1 MLPTPLPPLPPPPPP
16 PQPHHNFLH
25 PQPYPLPH
33 FPQAYPQPIYYNPG
47 PAPFPALHPPIP
59 YSQVIQTPPSN
70 ITHPNI
76 SQRPTRS
83 QSSQPSNQTPHT
95 RGHVLG
101 VENRGGAMPIG
112 YEFCIDSKMF
122 KLAFDGGRVDPYH
135 IMERRGR
142 FRGSLWV
149 GITGLRWILDI
160 FAKIRTTNQTLEG
173 FFVFH
178 RDGYRVLE
186 FSCLANSGGRFVE
199 ITEYHSGTHRG
210 SIRIPEG
217 RKGAGWSV
225 FEFQIRKSF
234 LGESQQLSAVPA
246 SSGRVSVDGVTA
258 ERAGSSRTKSRKSRT
273 KSVSDSIPSVM
284 ENGKSKLALNE
295 SRPIRAFHFEWKL
308 KSRTLRISLNHGY
321 RRKVNWVG
329 FNEGVG
335 PKAQKEEAGLILNG
349 PLTNLLRNAQ
359 TYEDEPVFL
368 EAQAHELGA
377 ETHNPV
383 GLKDK
388 EAAAPSDDE
397 GSGSGLLWE
406 LGQKDPPIDA
416 QSRGVDPTQ
425 ALPAT
430 AAAAQAQPGVA
441 SHLLR
446 SVDLEE
452 PRAITH
458 LEKAAENEF
467 EGGIYLDGA
476 LVSGSSPESAAPH
489 AMVGL
494 ECDMDPA
501 ARVLELTEF
510 EAEPQSPMVC
520 KPLAIIEPSVQK
532 DMFSGNSG
540 GKLRRGGKRSKWET
554 KLDKVDGRLIHSI
567 WGNRFAGWEVL
578 NADNT
583 AGGVLLLWDKRVVE
597 RIDSIVG
604 RFSVSCHW
612 KSLVD
617 GFEWVGTGVYG
628 PNRDDSRSELW
639 AELSEIRH
647 QWSQPWCIFGD
658 FNVVRFPSERRGCVR
673 VTPAMVE
680 FSDFI
685 EGSNLIDLPLNG
697 GLYSWCNG
705 STNPS
710 MSRIDRVLVST
721 DWEEHYPDVVQ
732 KLMPK
737 PISDHNP
744 VLLEAG
750 GMARGKSSFKF
761 ENMWLQAPDF
771 VDKVKEWWSGYSYSG
786 TPSFV
791 LAQKLKALKGDLKEW
806 NKRVFGD
813 VGIKRQQLECELQA
827 FDDKESLSSL
837 SLEEHILRDV
847 CRAEL
852 ENVAQLEEVSW
863 RQKSRTLWLKE
874 GDNNTKFFHKM
885 ANSHRRYN
893 YMDKVV
899 VDGVV
904 YEEESEIREKVVH
917 FYESLYQ
924 ESETWRPMVDG
935 LEFDGI
941 TATESA
947 LLERKFGKDEVL
959 QVVKDLQGDKAP
971 GPDGFTM
978 AFFQKCWS
986 VIEED
991 VMGFF
996 DEVYHHCKFERSLN
1010 ASFIALIPKRQN
1022 ASNIRDFRPI
1032 SLIGSIYKL
1041 LAKVLANRLKGVLDK
1056 LISESQNAFVGGRKI
1071 LDSVLIANECLDSR
1085 LKSRNPGVICKLDI
1099 EKAYDH
1105 VNWSCLLHL
1114 MERMGFGRRWRLWIE
1129 ACISSVQFSVL
1140 VNGSPEGFFSC
1151 SRGLRQGDPL
1161 SPLLFLLV
1169 MEVLSRML
1177 NKVEEEGLIQGFRA
1191 GNNAVDG
1198 LCISHLLYADDTI
1211 LFCDADPDKLLYVRM
1226 VLTCFEAVT
1235 GLRVNMA
1242 KSEMV
1247 PVGEVQNISELAESL
1262 CCHIGGLPLSY
1273 LGMPLGASYKAVA
1286 VWNPIIEKLER
1297 RLSGWQKLYLS
1308 KGGRL
1313 TLLKSTLSSLPTYF
1327 LSLFTIPI
1335 SVMRRIEKM
1344 QRDFLWGGLGDEVK
1358 HHLVSWDKVCAPKEV
1373 GGLGVR
1379 SLVLTNKALQGKWL
1393 WRFGLEGHHLWR
1405 RVLVAKFGSDLG
1417 GWRTNSSRGPHGCG
1431 LWKGIMSGWD
1441 DYFQHVEF
1449 VVGQG
1454 TRISFWKDKW
1464 CGDTSLMVLFPIL
1477 FTCSAN
1483 REATI
1488 AEVLSG
1494 PDSAGVRE
1502 WNVTFVRDF
1511 NDWEVDVVAE
1521 FFQFL
1526 HSYKVPIVAPNMAPD
1541 GLRWKLCKD
1550 GAFTSRSFYYALIDR
1565 RGVSFPWKSIWR
1577 VKVPPRVA
1585 FFVWTATWGRILTCD
1600 NLMRRGYTMAGWC
1613 CMCCCDGENVDHLLL
1628 HCNAAQKLWNYVL
1641 RNFRVHWVLP
1651 RQVADL
1657 LFGWHNWF
1665 GKHHSHIW
1673 NLIPLCLMWTVWRER
1688 NLRTFED
1695 LSSSPDQL
1703 LGTFV
1708 TSLFDWSRIWGFTT
1722 AVTVTEFAASW
1733 HSASSF
1739 SI

>member
-1 MLPTPLPPLPPPPPP
+1 M
-16 PQPHHNFLH
+16 
-25 PQPYPLPH
+25 
-33 FPQAYPQPIYYNPG
+33 
-47 PAPFPALHPPIP
+47 
-59 YSQVIQTPPSN
+59 
-70 ITHPNI
+70 
-76 SQRPTRS
+76 
-83 QSSQPSNQTPHT
+83 
-95 RGHVLG
+95 
-101 VENRGGAMPIG
+101 
-112 YEFCIDSKMF
+112 
-122 KLAFDGGRVDPYH
+122 
-135 IMERRGR
+135 
-142 FRGSLWV
+142 
-149 GITGLRWILDI
+149 
-160 FAKIRTTNQTLEG
+160 
-173 FFVFH
+173 
-178 RDGYRVLE
+178 
-186 FSCLANSGGRFVE
+186 
-199 ITEYHSGTHRG
+199 
-210 SIRIPEG
+210 
-217 RKGAGWSV
+217 
-225 FEFQIRKSF
+225 
-234 LGESQQLSAVPA
+234 
-246 SSGRVSVDGVTA
+246 
-258 ERAGSSRTKSRKSRT
+258 
-273 KSVSDSIPSVM
+273 
-284 ENGKSKLALNE
+284 
-295 SRPIRAFHFEWKL
+295 KL
-308 KSRTLRISLNHGY
+308 KLLTWNVRGLNDPKKRVVLKNWLRTW
-321 RRKVNWVG
+321 KVDVICL
-329 FNEGVG
+329 
-335 PKAQKEEAGLILNG
+335 Q
-349 PLTNLLRNAQ
+349 
-359 TYEDEPVFL
+359 
-368 EAQAHELGA
+368 
-377 ETHNPV
+377 
-383 GLKDK
+383 
-388 EAAAPSDDE
+388 
-397 GSGSGLLWE
+397 
-406 LGQKDPPIDA
+406 
-416 QSRGVDPTQ
+416 
-425 ALPAT
+425 
-430 AAAAQAQPGVA
+430 
-441 SHLLR
+441 
-446 SVDLEE
+446 
-452 PRAITH
+452 
-458 LEKAAENEF
+458 
-467 EGGIYLDGA
+467 
-476 LVSGSSPESAAPH
+476 
-489 AMVGL
+489 
-494 ECDMDPA
+494 
-501 ARVLELTEF
+501 
-510 EAEPQSPMVC
+510 
-520 KPLAIIEPSVQK
+520 
-532 DMFSGNSG
+532 
-540 GKLRRGGKRSKWET
+540 ET

-604 RFSVSCHW
+604 RFSVSCQW

-813 VGIKRQQLECELQA
+813 VGIKRQQLECELQD
-827 FDDKESLSSL
+827 FDDKESRSSL

-1405 RVLVAKFGSDLG
+1405 RVLVAKFGPDLG

-1526 HSYKVPIVAPNMAPD
+1526 HSYKIPIVAPNMAPD

-1708 TSLFDWSRIWGFTT
+1708 TSLFDWSRIRGFTT